1 MQTVLASRHALSA
14 SLVCLILHRASQCS
28 RLSLGSS
35 AKLLQDC
42 PQYSISHPDAAPTQD
57 VLAVGEHV
65 RCVVLGMED
74 DFSRISLSTAE
85 LEEHDGDMKR
95 DKVRPRMPRLCT
107 AIAAWRRVTACRLAD
122 QQSHSPLLFA

>member
-1 MQTVLASRHALSA
+1 
-14 SLVCLILHRASQCS
+14 
-28 RLSLGSS
+28 
-35 AKLLQDC
+35 
-42 PQYSISHPDAAPTQD
+42 

-95 DKVRPRMPRLCT
+95 DKVCTRKPSLPLRMTCT
-107 AIAAWRRVTACRLAD
+107 AAARIVTQLTRGVAAR
-122 QQSHSPLLFA
+122 HGNFAI